1 MTIQNTQNFTLVF
14 KSVGKKEKKVLTEKV
29 ICQKLLQISSI
40 KEVNPQF
47 FTLFLPV
54 TFLLANFLHFSQQF
68 RNQRK
73 ILHCFDTHIQI
84 L

>member
-1 MTIQNTQNFTLVF
+1 MEVI
-14 KSVGKKEKKVLTEKV
+14 EKKVYQEKV

-54 TFLLANFLHFSQQF
+54 TFLLANFLHFSQQIP
-68 RNQRK
+68 NQRK
-73 ILHCFDTHIQI
+73 MLSCFDTHIKFCEEKVFRSY
-84 L
+84 

>member
-1 MTIQNTQNFTLVF
+1 MH
-14 KSVGKKEKKVLTEKV
+14 TEKV

-40 KEVNPQF
+40 KIIHKIIEQENPQF
-47 FTLFLPV
+47 CTLFLPV
-54 TFLLANFLHFSQQF
+54 TFLLVNFLQFSQQF